1 MDISLS
7 NMILSHLQYE
17 FSHTKLH
24 ITPPPPNV
32 KKKLKVIHRSQLLGI
47 YILHTIYI
55 LLFVVQIVTHKFVS
69 MVGTFF

>member
-7 NMILSHLQYE
+7 NTILSHLQYE

-24 ITPPPPNV
+24 ITPPPNV

-69 MVGTFF
+69 MVDTFF